1 MPDAERRSLQT
12 LLLMR
17 GHDIGEVD
25 GALGEKSR
33 VAIKAEQARLGWAVD
48 GRAGQRLLQTLRQ
61 P

>member
-1 MPDAERRSLQT
+1 
-12 LLLMR
+12 MR

-33 VAIKAEQARLGWAVD
+33 AAIRAEQARLGWTVD